1 LKAAIDSNVDSSD
14 TTSRS
19 RSVKKRDRKRIIK
32 AKDKESDDD
41 QPRPPSPILDSD
53 EDGSSI
59 KESKLINLLSNKIN
73 ILFVFL
79 QIVIFLNIE
88 LKNIGTTNKTNNDLT
103 AEVDQGQSSSFSL
116 VNVQITQDEE
126 SISTSSIDNRI
137 VQREDEDL
145 VVENTVNNSILQD
158 ITLESIYL
166 RQLGEFK
173 IIRLLPTNK
182 DKK

>member
-1 LKAAIDSNVDSSD
+1 LSYFFYSDSYKEAKKIELKAAIDSNVDSSD

-79 QIVIFLNIE
+79 QITIF
-88 LKNIGTTNKTNNDLT
+88 
-103 AEVDQGQSSSFSL
+103 
-116 VNVQITQDEE
+116 
-126 SISTSSIDNRI
+126 
-137 VQREDEDL
+137 
-145 VVENTVNNSILQD
+145 
-158 ITLESIYL
+158 
-166 RQLGEFK
+166 
-173 IIRLLPTNK
+173 
-182 DKK
+182 

>member
-1 LKAAIDSNVDSSD
+1 
-14 TTSRS
+14 
-19 RSVKKRDRKRIIK
+19 
-32 AKDKESDDD
+32 
-41 QPRPPSPILDSD
+41 
-53 EDGSSI
+53 
-59 KESKLINLLSNKIN
+59 
-73 ILFVFL
+73 
-79 QIVIFLNIE
+79 

-137 VQREDEDL
+137 VQREDEEL